1 MPGRNEEYDTQ
12 LKIIRGSQRTGY
24 QNSPEFTRLDTA
36 LGRLNEA
43 MTRLSRP
50 GFQMTGASIAELRA
64 LYTEAA
70 IAADKYIEHLP
81 TWVPD
86 RWRSDEGIRRQVGVY
101 NLRELITQ
109 DMEALDHYRT
119 NNPMGLEDFLRD
131 ARHQVFEE
139 PEEPLRHVGS
149 VMSDR
154 SVIETNGMKGVFTE
168 NLNVMNPRDILG
180 FAATREWAWAPQND
194 ELRPYLEELIR
205 LNRVDSTLGSLRQT
219 LGSDEYEKVM
229 NGLGVNNL
237 SMYQAS
243 DESKRRMRQV
253 SEKLR
258 RAGCPYKL
266 ILSNEDWQTATQDD
280 VNFTLALS
288 NVMKK
293 ANNIYS
299 ANGVLKNALHVET
312 DSSIGD
318 RNTAM
323 SIVSDLIYKPDLLAR
338 SSDMKMKLRNGQT
351 VRGCYMEWA
360 PGCAIADL
368 PDAITGGPEEKKNAR
383 VNFDTPEIVKEAG
396 DMLALDYICGNIDR
410 HMFNFHIGL
419 EKGKDGI
426 YRVTKLKGIDND
438 QSFPVVGPEELKKLK
453 DHYTH
458 IRNVEDFACMKRST
472 ADSILALTKDKLT
485 FALRHKLTEKE
496 INAAWERT
504 KFLQDHIREGM
515 RHHWKK
521 EDEIQAGK
529 IHVIDDDSKAWDRL
543 SLSKVAKVAP
553 PNSIYDQIHRQFVNR
568 GIPALRRSREGAVR
582 ALERP
587 ALQQRYQELVNKNDP
602 AVQNDPDWVDEQ
614 LANKAA
620 SNDMQIENMEAEAK
634 YIDSDDMLPMLP
646 SASQMNLSF
655 KRVGDSTAPILQQ
668 DQMYQVYH
676 SRRNLSG
683 QTMEYANRALRT
695 LENEQM
701 GDFFAPGYEDH
712 NVVKAAGMKNPNDR
726 YFIDGEPAER
736 YARRKYWSREINDRY
751 ESLQDPEDKKEFM
764 RNFVAAHI
772 LGAMTSGRHHVDTV
786 CLTTGDN
793 GKIRVQT
800 YEVNLNLGEADI
812 NGRQKRIDDLAK
824 STGGREKRQNN
835 IRNAVREKLTQKV
848 DEGALN
854 NYRNNVRA
862 WREAQNVQNAQNAQ
876 NAAVQGNPNRVEPV
890 AFEALNVQRPRRNTV
905 HRNENP
911 ALQIQKENQQ
921 AGLQENQEAKSAQS
935 RRRGK

>member
-1 MPGRNEEYDTQ
+1 MPGRNKEYEDQ
-12 LKIIRGSQRTGY
+12 LDIIRGSQRAGY
-24 QNSPEFTRLDTA
+24 DNSPEFKLLDTA

-43 MTRLSRP
+43 MTRLSQP

-70 IAADKYIEHLP
+70 IAADKYIQHLP
-81 TWVPD
+81 TWVPV

-101 NLRELITQ
+101 RLRELITQ
-109 DMEALDHYRT
+109 DMEALNHYRT
-119 NNPMGLEDFLRD
+119 NNPMGLEDLLRD
-131 ARHQVFEE
+131 GRYQVFEE
-139 PEEPLRHVGS
+139 PEQPLQHVGS
-149 VMSDR
+149 AMSDR
-154 SVIETNGMKGVFTE
+154 SIIETNGMKGVFTE
-168 NLNVMNPRDILG
+168 NLNVMNPRDIFG
-180 FAATREWAWAPQND
+180 FATTREWARLPQNHRQKKHLD
-194 ELRPYLEELIR
+194 ELRR
-205 LNRVDSTLGSLRQT
+205 LNTVDSTLGSLRET
-219 LGSDEYEKVM
+219 LGSAEYEKVM
-229 NGLGVNNL
+229 NGLGVFNL
-237 SMYQAS
+237 AVQGVSEAS
-243 DESKRRMRQV
+243 QEKMRQIK
-253 SEKLR
+253 ERLR
-258 RAGCPYKL
+258 QAGCPYKL
-266 ILSNEDWQTATQDD
+266 ILSNEELLTANQDD
-280 VNFTLALS
+280 WDFTLALS
-288 NVMKK
+288 EVMKK
-293 ANNIYS
+293 ADNIYA
-299 ANGVLKNALHVET
+299 ANGVLKKDLHVEA

-323 SIVSDLIYKPDLLAR
+323 SIVSDLIYRPDLLAR
-338 SSDMKMKLRNGQT
+338 SSDMKMKLRNGET

-360 PGCAIADL
+360 PGCSIAAL
-368 PDAITGGPEEKKNAR
+368 PDAITGSAEEKKNAR
-383 VNFDTPEIVKEAG
+383 VDFDTPEVVKEAG

-419 EKGKDGI
+419 EKGKDGV

-453 DHYTH
+453 GHYTH

-504 KFLQDHIREGM
+504 KFLQDHIRKGM
-515 RHHWKK
+515 NHHWTK

-568 GIPALRRSREGAVR
+568 GIPALKRSRNNAVR
-582 ALERP
+582 DLKRP
-587 ALQQRYQELVNKNDP
+587 ALQQRYKELVKKNDP
-602 AVQNDPDWVDEQ
+602 AVQNDPDWVSEQ
-614 LANKAA
+614 LDNEAAAN
-620 SNDMQIENMEAEAK
+620 DFQIANMEYGAK
-634 YIDSDDMLPMLP
+634 FIGEDDMLPVLP

-655 KRVGDSTAPILQQ
+655 KRTGESTALILKQ

-676 SRRNLSG
+676 SRRNLSR
-683 QTMEYANRALRT
+683 QTMEYANRALRA
-695 LENEQM
+695 LEDEQM

-751 ESLQDPEDKKEFM
+751 ESLQDPYAKKEFM

-835 IRNAVREKLTQKV
+835 IRNAVRQKLSQKI

-854 NYRNNVRA
+854 NYQNNVRA
-862 WREAQNVQNAQNAQ
+862 WREAQNARQNAVA
-876 NAAVQGNPNRVEPV
+876 QGNPNRVEPV

>member
-1 MPGRNEEYDTQ
+1 MPGRNKEYEDQ
-12 LKIIRGSQRTGY
+12 LDIIRGSQRAGY
-24 QNSPEFTRLDTA
+24 DNSPEFKLLDTA

-43 MTRLSRP
+43 MTRLSQP

-70 IAADKYIEHLP
+70 IAADKYIQHLP
-81 TWVPD
+81 TWVPV

-101 NLRELITQ
+101 RLRELITQ
-109 DMEALDHYRT
+109 DMEALNHYRT
-119 NNPMGLEDFLRD
+119 NNPMGLEDLLRD
-131 ARHQVFEE
+131 GRYQVFEE
-139 PEEPLRHVGS
+139 PEQPLQHVGS
-149 VMSDR
+149 AMSDR
-154 SVIETNGMKGVFTE
+154 SIIETNGMKGVFTE
-168 NLNVMNPRDILG
+168 NLNVMNPRDIFG
-180 FAATREWAWAPQND
+180 FATTREWARLPQDHGQRKYLD
-194 ELRPYLEELIR
+194 ELRR
-205 LNRVDSTLGSLRQT
+205 LNTDDSTLGSLRET
-219 LGSDEYEKVM
+219 LGSDQYEKVM
-229 NGLGVNNL
+229 EGLGYGNL
-237 SMYQAS
+237 AVSGTS
-243 DESKRRMRQV
+243 EESQGKMRQIR
-253 SEKLR
+253 ERLR
-258 RAGCPYKL
+258 QAGCPYKL
-266 ILSNEDWQTATQDD
+266 IMSNEDMLTANEDD
-280 VNFTLALS
+280 WGFTLALS
-288 NVMKK
+288 EVLKK
-293 ANNIYS
+293 ADNIYA
-299 ANGVLKNALHVET
+299 ANGVLKNALHVEA

-323 SIVSDLIYKPDLLAR
+323 SIVSDLIYRPDLLAR
-338 SSDMKMKLRNGQT
+338 SSDMKMKLRNGET

-368 PDAITGGPEEKKNAR
+368 PNAITGSAEEKKNAR
-383 VNFDTPEIVKEAG
+383 VDFDTPEIVKEAG

-419 EKGKDGI
+419 EKGKDGV

-453 DHYTH
+453 GHYTH

-504 KFLQDHIREGM
+504 KFLQDHIRKGM
-515 RHHWKK
+515 NHHWKK

-568 GIPALRRSREGAVR
+568 GIPALKRSRNIAVR
-582 ALERP
+582 DLEKP
-587 ALQQRYQELVNKNDP
+587 ALRQRYQELVKENDP
-602 AVQNDPDWVDEQ
+602 AVQNRPDWVDEQ
-614 LANKAA
+614 LETKTAAN
-620 SNDMQIENMEAEAK
+620 NYRIDNMEMEAK
-634 YIDSDDMLPMLP
+634 YIGPDDMLPVLP

-655 KRVGDSTAPILQQ
+655 KRSGASTALILKQ
-668 DQMYQVYH
+668 DEMYQVYH
-676 SRRNLSG
+676 SRRNLSR
-683 QTMEYANRALRT
+683 QTMEYANRALRA
-695 LENEQM
+695 LEDEQM

-751 ESLQDPEDKKEFM
+751 ESLQDPYAKKEFM

-835 IRNAVREKLTQKV
+835 IRNAVRQKLSQKI

-854 NYRNNVRA
+854 NYQNNVRA
-862 WREAQNVQNAQNAQ
+862 WREAQNARQNAVA
-876 NAAVQGNPNRVEPV
+876 QGNPNRVEPV